1 MSQTLRAEIGDAS
14 SPPSDDLGGVREALE
29 ALERAG
35 QEDCTNALSLMFVV
49 VDALAQPPLP

>member
-1 MSQTLRAEIGDAS
+1 MSQAVWAEIGEAS
-14 SPPSDDLGGVREALE
+14 SPPSDDLGGVREALD

-35 QEDCTNALSLMFVV
+35 QEDCTKALSLMFVV